1 MMLLKLKPH
10 FKEKMWGGSKI
21 STHFGFNLKSDS
33 IGECWGISGLE
44 DNESLVTNG
53 PYKNET
59 LTKLWKEEPELFGNH
74 PSSDFPILVKFID
87 ANDDLSIQVH
97 PDDAY
102 AKQFD
107 SFGKTE
113 CWYILDAEKE
123 SEIIVGHKADTF
135 KEFKTYVDNNKF
147 EELVNFHPVSKG
159 DEFYIDPG
167 TIHGIGKGTLLLE
180 IQQSSDITYR
190 FYDYNRLFNGE
201 KRDLHI
207 KEALDVVKIPDK
219 EVVHSLDTD
228 YFKVDKLYEKGNHVA
243 HTHGDFMIVTEGSF
257 KVNGDPISKGEFFVI
272 TSDSTYSIES
282 DEPFECM
289 RVRLT

>member
-1 MMLLKLKPH
+1 MLLKLKPQ
-10 FKEKMWGGSKI
+10 FKKKMWGGTKI
-21 STHFGFNLKSDS
+21 AHHFNFNLKSDS

-44 DNESLVTNG
+44 DNESLITNG
-53 PYKNET
+53 PYKNKT
-59 LTKLWKEEPELFGNH
+59 LTMLWKENSELFGHH
-74 PSSDFPILVKFID
+74 PSQEFPILVKLID

-97 PDDAY
+97 PDDVY

-113 CWYILDAEKE
+113 CWYILDTEKD
-123 SEIIVGHKADTF
+123 SEIIIGHKANTF
-135 KEFKTYVDNNKF
+135 EEFKAYVDKNKF
-147 EELVNFHPVSKG
+147 KDLVNFHPVKKG
-159 DEFYIDPG
+159 DKFYIDPG

-190 FYDYNRLFNGE
+190 FYDYDRLYNGE

-219 EVVHSLDTD
+219 DVVHFLDTD
-228 YFKVDKLYEKGNHVA
+228 YFKVEKLRESGTHKA
-243 HTHGDFMIVTEGSF
+243 HTYGDYLIVTEGKLTLNSETL
-257 KVNGDPISKGEFFVI
+257 SKGDFFI
-272 TSDSTYSIES
+272 LTSRS
-282 DEPFECM
+282 DYTLNSDKPFECI